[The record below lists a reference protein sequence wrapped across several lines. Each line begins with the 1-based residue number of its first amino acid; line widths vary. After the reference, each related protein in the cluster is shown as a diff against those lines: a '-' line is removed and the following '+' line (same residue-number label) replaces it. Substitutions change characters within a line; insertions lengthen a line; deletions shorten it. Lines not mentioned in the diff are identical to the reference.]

1 MSSYSWQ
8 YVPIIPALTKLVD
21 GEFHAGL
28 GNVVRLSQKIQ
39 IKTNQIIIKKS
50 TLVFLLF
57 PQGNTCKHEF
67 LKIIPYL
74 KHF

>member
-1 MSSYSWQ
+1 MSSYSRQ
-8 YVPIIPALTKLVD
+8 CVPIIPALMKLVD

-50 TLVFLLF
+50 TLVFYSSPKEIHVNMNF
-57 PQGNTCKHEF
+57 
-67 LKIIPYL
+67 
-74 KHF
+74 